1 MNYINIHSHE
11 PDTNNLTI
19 QSLSKSFERTAGS
32 GYYSVG
38 LHPWFIDPLK
48 WETDLANLKKTLQ
61 LHSVVAIGECGLDRL
76 CKTDYMLQQQVFEA
90 QVQLANETKKPL
102 ILHVVR
108 AHEDV
113 LRILN
118 LCKNTMPFVFH
129 GFNKNKTI
137 AQKILDAGGYLSFG
151 KAVDQATVANIV
163 KHIATDRFFLETD
176 DAPVSIAAIYE
187 TVARIRNISVEAL
200 SLQIQKNTAQI
211 FKLTV

>member
-1 MNYINIHSHE
+1 MNYINIHSHK
-11 PDTNNLTI
+11 PDTNNLCI
-19 QSLSKSFERTAGS
+19 QSLHKNFERTAGS

-38 LHPWFIDPLK
+38 IHPWYINQLQWK
-48 WETDLANLKKTLQ
+48 ADLEIVKEKLLLQ
-61 LHSVVAIGECGLDRL
+61 QVVALGECGLDRL
-76 CKTDYMLQQQVFEA
+76 SKIDFVLQQQVFES

-108 AHEDV
+108 SHEDV
-113 LRILN
+113 LKTLKLLN
-118 LCKNTMPFVFH
+118 NSSPFIFH

-151 KAVDQATVANIV
+151 KAVDQAPLANNI
-163 KHIATDRFFLETD
+163 KHIAADRFFLETD

-200 SLQIQKNTAQI
+200 SLQLQKNTAQI
-211 FKLTV
+211 FKIEV